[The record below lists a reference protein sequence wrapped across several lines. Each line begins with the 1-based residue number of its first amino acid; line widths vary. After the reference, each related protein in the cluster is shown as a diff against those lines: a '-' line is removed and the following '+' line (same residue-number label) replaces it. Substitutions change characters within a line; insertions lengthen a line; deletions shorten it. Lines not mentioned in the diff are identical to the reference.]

1 MMDLGLQGT
10 VALVTGA
17 RGNIGVATCQALA
30 AEGVTVI
37 ASDVGVDEGAAST
50 DGYEWLSL
58 DVTDEANWNRVVAAI
73 ESKHGRLDILVNNAG
88 VAPTDRIDA
97 MPVEH
102 FRRGFD
108 INVTGVFLGT
118 KACAPLMAKSG
129 ANREGGSALIN
140 LASGAADGPA
150 AFSACYCATKAAVRM
165 FTRATAVEFSALGY
179 PIRVNSV
186 HPGAVQSD
194 MLSSIV
200 DRYASLSGMT
210 REDLETAM
218 LKGHPMGRLVLPPEV
233 ADTIVFVASRAA
245 RYTHGDALHVDGGHA
260 AM

>member
-1 MMDLGLQGT
+1 MDLGLQGT

-17 RGNIGVATCQALA
+17 RGNIGVETCKALA
-30 AEGVTVI
+30 AEGVHVI
-37 ASDVGVDEGAAST
+37 ASDIGVDETAASA
-50 DGYEWLSL
+50 DGFEWRAL
-58 DVTDEANWNRVVAAI
+58 DVTDEADWNRVIAGI
-73 ESKHGRLDILVNNAG
+73 EAKHGRLDILVNNAG
-88 VAPTDRIDA
+88 IAPTDRIDA
-97 MPVEH
+97 MPVEA

-108 INVTGVFLGT
+108 INVTGIFLGT
-118 KACAPLMAKSG
+118 KAAAALMAKSG
-129 ANREGGSALIN
+129 ALREGGAALIN
-140 LASGAADGPA
+140 LASGAADKPA

-200 DRYASLSGMT
+200 DRYAGLSGMT
-210 REDLETAM
+210 HAELEAAM

-260 AM
+260 AL